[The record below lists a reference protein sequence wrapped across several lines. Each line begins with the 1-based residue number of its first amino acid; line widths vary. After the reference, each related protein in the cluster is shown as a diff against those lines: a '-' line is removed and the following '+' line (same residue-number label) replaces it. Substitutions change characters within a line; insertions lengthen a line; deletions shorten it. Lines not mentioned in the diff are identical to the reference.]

1 MSVLT
6 HLKNKLFATGAF
18 LLGASVGVVHAEEN
32 ETGASAQT
40 VSVSQT
46 DTKKEALIKSF
57 MEIAEK
63 FEGYTLHPYL
73 DTKANLTIGYGK
85 NIQPLPAFNQVKWQ
99 GELNGNA
106 LRLKLMQI
114 RKKLMDNKSN
124 WKIIRQKNGT
134 EVRIFNVTAEGQ
146 KSAFSGIRITKN
158 EAKKLLKNH
167 VEQCLL
173 TLEKNCK
180 SQSLNLYAL
189 PFEAQEVL
197 LDIHYNRG
205 NVSPKAWPALYGALK
220 ASDWEKA
227 AKESSRK
234 NVQKVRNLWAAR
246 QMRYAGLISEL
257 EKNGIS
263 YKKMPA
269 PAQDVVHYMSAV
281 LKNKFTA
288 KKWPKFFDAL
298 KKRDYKT
305 ASKECRILKLNE
317 AKNVWMKE
325 RMLDATHIE
334 ASKTK
339 QVTNIYSR

>member
-6 HLKNKLFATGAF
+6 RLKNKLFITGAF
-18 LLGASVGVVHAEEN
+18 LLGASVGAVSSEEN

-40 VSVSQT
+40 VTVSQT
-46 DTKKEALIKSF
+46 DTKKEILIKSF

-73 DTKANLTIGYGK
+73 DTKGNLTIGYGK
-85 NIQPLPAFNQVKWQ
+85 NIQPLSAFNQVKWQ

-114 RKKLMDNKSN
+114 RKKLMDNKAN
-124 WKIIRQKNGT
+124 WKTVRQKNGT
-134 EVRIFNVTAEGQ
+134 EVRIFNVTAKGQ
-146 KSAFSGIRITKN
+146 KSAFSGIRITKV
-158 EAKKLLKNH
+158 EAKRLLKTH
-167 VEQCLL
+167 IEQCLP

-180 SQSLNLYAL
+180 SQSMDLYAL
-189 PFEAQEVL
+189 PFKAQEVL
-197 LDIHYNRG
+197 LDIHYNTG
-205 NVSPKAWPALYGALK
+205 NASAKAWPSLYSALK

-234 NVQKVRNLWAAR
+234 DVQTVRNLWAAR

-263 YKKMPA
+263 YEKMPA

-288 KKWPKFFDAL
+288 KKWPKLFEAL

-305 ASKECRILKLNE
+305 ASKECRILNLNE
-317 AKNVWMKE
+317 AKNIWMKE
-325 RMLDATHIE
+325 RMLEATHAELAKAQYLTI
-334 ASKTK
+334 TR
-339 QVTNIYSR
+339 SR